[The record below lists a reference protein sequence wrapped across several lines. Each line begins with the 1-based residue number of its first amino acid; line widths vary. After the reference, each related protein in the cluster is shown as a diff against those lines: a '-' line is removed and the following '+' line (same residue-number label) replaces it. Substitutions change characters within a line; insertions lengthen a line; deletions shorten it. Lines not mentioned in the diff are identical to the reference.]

1 MAAGLFLVTRTSQGV
16 TQDRNLVREVIIH
29 DDDGDTDAVII
40 AQCITQLNALFPTET
55 KGGDADAEPA
65 YPAGYFDTVIQIA
78 ATPEGPLATINDMI
92 AYAPEVS
99 SNKT

>member
-1 MAAGLFLVTRTSQGV
+1 MAAGLFLVTRTDQGV
-16 TQDRNLVREVIIH
+16 NNDRNLVREVIIH

-40 AQCITQLNALFPTET
+40 AQCITQLNLLDPVESKDGATPE
-55 KGGDADAEPA
+55 AV
-65 YPAGYFDTVIQIA
+65 YPAGYFDTVIQIG

-92 AYAPEVS
+92 AYPPEVG